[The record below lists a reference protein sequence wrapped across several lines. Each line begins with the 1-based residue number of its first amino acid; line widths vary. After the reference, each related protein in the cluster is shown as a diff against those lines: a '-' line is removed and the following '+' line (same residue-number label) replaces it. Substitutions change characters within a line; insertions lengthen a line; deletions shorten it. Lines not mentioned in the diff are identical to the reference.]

1 MVCLLIHLRSFE
13 ITSKIMT
20 ELDAR
25 PTMSFLKKKKSWI
38 LTTFY

>member
-13 ITSKIMT
+13 ITRKIMT
-20 ELDAR
+20 ECQANHVL
-25 PTMSFLKKKKSWI
+25 FQKKKSWI